1 VDFTHLKEIAT
12 YLILAFAGGGGLTV
26 GILRKFGKIGSALGV
41 GKAVEKTIG
50 AYTDLKNE
58 VSDDIKARKSIIDEL
73 RNELSTTKND
83 LQNARQ
89 EAIQIEQEMRQ
100 RCNEQQKQNDDR
112 AEKLQKQYDE
122 RVEKIQEQSDK
133 RELELEKALRD
144 REHTNFANQNIIAAL
159 QGHLELAEAKNLFL
173 QEQLETLLTQKT
185 DENPAI
191 T

>member
-1 VDFTHLKEIAT
+1 MDFTHLKEIAT
-12 YLILAFAGGGGLTV
+12 YLILAFAGGGGITV

-73 RNELSTTKND
+73 RNELTTTKND
-83 LQNARQ
+83 LLNARQ
-89 EAIQIEQEMRQ
+89 EAIHIEQELRQ

-144 REHTNFANQNIIAAL
+144 REHTNFANQTIIAGL
-159 QGHLELAEAKNLFL
+159 QGQLELAEAKITFL
-173 QEQLETLLTQKT
+173 NEQLEALLATKT
-185 DENPAI
+185 DDDTATP
-191 T
+191 

>member
-1 VDFTHLKEIAT
+1 MAAAT
-12 YLILAFAGGGGLTV
+12 GGGLTV

-58 VSDDIKARKSIIDEL
+58 VSEDIKARKSIIDEL
-73 RNELSTTKND
+73 RNELTTTKND

-89 EAIQIEQEMRQ
+89 EAIQIEQELRQ
-100 RCNEQQKQNDDR
+100 RFNEQQKQNDDR

-144 REHTNFANQNIIAAL
+144 REQVNFSLQGIIAEL
-159 QGHLELAEAKNLFL
+159 QGQLELANAKILFL
-173 QEQLETLLTQKT
+173 HEQLEGQSHKT
-185 DENPAI
+185 DDTTAI